1 MLSKKSS
8 LFLAMTT
15 AITAVGAPSALAQE
29 SSFAIEEVVVTARK
43 RSENL
48 QEVPIAISAIDA
60 ETMER
65 AGVER
70 AGDYI
75 SLIPNVTLVDTANVG
90 DTQVSIRGI
99 VSTRDAEST
108 FAYVVDG
115 VLSTNPNSFNE
126 ELFDVEQIEVL
137 KGPQGALYGRN
148 AVSGAILVT
157 TKKPGDET
165 EAEIAVGLGNNNAF
179 KARAVVSGPV
189 GDDMAGRI
197 AVSTRET
204 DGFYSNSFS
213 GGKGTVDYLEDT
225 SARARLVW
233 NVSDDLELDFRA
245 GYTDV
250 SGGAIN
256 FNAAFAIPAFEAAFG
271 SPAFF
276 ADPNELDFNFTF
288 NVPGE
293 NEQTTTDFSVKADY
307 TMDGM
312 DLVASFAYTD
322 LEEYLLSDGTS
333 ATFYGYELTPACQA
347 DRATLNSFTRP
358 DLFGPVAAPFVVL
371 PSGDPA
377 NDFAGVYGP
386 YTPTSCDG
394 YQYQE
399 RNQEDM
405 SIDVRLVSTDESST
419 RWIAGAYWAEIE
431 REVVVAYGADTGG
444 GFLRQPYVPASG
456 PNPTDLLFWDNFDT
470 TVMAL
475 YGQME
480 FDLADNWELA
490 LAARYDREE
499 RTVDNQVP
507 NVSNS
512 GLNVNLLGPGFTPL
526 PINPALQG
534 GEIPNRSADFNQL
547 QPKVTLSWAAS
558 DQVNW
563 YASYG
568 MGFRSGGFN
577 SVGTSDTLNFW
588 FNSGFGGPGEAVN
601 AQLQITDDYDKE
613 VSTSLELGFKGEFND
628 RRVRVNAAAFR
639 TDVDDNQFF
648 EFFAGPFGLLRTVTT
663 IDELSIQGFEIDA
676 TFAVTENLSIYGGAG
691 FLDSEIRKNKNR
703 PLSVGNDVPQAP
715 NNSSNLGVQWVSSVR
730 SGIDL
735 VARVDYQRVGKMHFH
750 TLQGEQ
756 TPTIWNAFFAPGF
769 NSDFSK
775 SARDSYHT
783 VDARISLEAADW
795 TITAWGRNITDEQYL
810 QEVIPAPEFGG
821 TFNHPSARDAY
832 GVDFTY
838 RF

>member
-8 LFLAMTT
+8 LFLAITT